1 VPDTTP
7 PPTSTPVAA
16 PAAHRPTIRST
27 FTSWLLAAVEG
38 TVEHHQGTAR
48 SALFGSARG
57 TVVDLGSGNGATFR
71 HLPHDIELHAVEP
84 NPRFH
89 ARLRRTAA
97 RQGRDVVVHTVPGEA
112 IDLPDGTAD
121 TVVCSWV
128 LCTVA
133 DPSVVLAEIRRI
145 LRPGGRL
152 LVVEHV
158 AAPAG
163 TATAAVQRLLSRPW
177 RWLFEGCN
185 LRRDTETAIRD
196 AGFRDVRLEVVTMR
210 GPAIP
215 MRPQLIGSA
224 VR

>member
-1 VPDTTP
+1 
-7 PPTSTPVAA
+7 
-16 PAAHRPTIRST
+16 
-27 FTSWLLAAVEG
+27 
-38 TVEHHQGTAR
+38 
-48 SALFGSARG
+48 
-57 TVVDLGSGNGATFR
+57 
-71 HLPHDIELHAVEP
+71 
-84 NPRFH
+84 
-89 ARLRRTAA
+89 
-97 RQGRDVVVHTVPGEA
+97 
-112 IDLPDGTAD
+112 
-121 TVVCSWV
+121 V